1 MKALNHIIPFAAA
14 LLLTLG
20 CANKENPSSP
30 SDGGKKE
37 KGDPGLTVDGIP
49 SATVESGTTFTLN
62 ISTQSEGTIHVKVD
76 KPAMAGVQAKSNT
89 EYEVSVLSIEDTKV
103 YVSVSQDAAGD
114 YLAASKDFDFQIKGI
129 GKSALPGP
137 SDTVEGTGIEFSET
151 SGNVLNPERGLYAAH
166 EIHHDSDSPLQS
178 GDVRAR
184 RNSGHTILLLEFYLT
199 DFMSGNISAKY
210 IKNIQTSLDAMR
222 EGGCKAI
229 VRFAYTQDQNADPKD
244 ATVEQVLKHIDQLKP
259 TLKKY
264 EDVIFVLQ
272 AGFVGVW
279 GEWYYTSNFGM
290 SPKTAND
297 YAPRK
302 KVTDAL
308 LAALPESRQIE
319 LRTPKF
325 KMMMYGLSL
334 KDTLTQA
341 TAHDGSLSSRLAGHN
356 DCFGASAN
364 DQGTFEGDD
373 TREFWKKDTRYT
385 IMGGE
390 TCALS
395 DYCLCPQT
403 LKDLADYHWTYLH
416 DGYNQNV
423 LSRWK
428 TDGCFNEIEM
438 NLGYR
443 LVLKDVHYGAI
454 EAGKPCKVTL
464 RLSNNGYAAPMNPR
478 EAWLVWKG
486 SDGKIVKSPLGSD
499 PRTWHS
505 GYNAIVSQFTPST
518 DKGTLYLELSDP
530 LLQGKPDFSIALA
543 NVNVFETKTGYNK
556 LFEIK

>member
-37 KGDPGLTVDGIP
+37 KADPELTV
-49 SATVESGTTFTLN
+49 SGTPGAAVDAGASFTITL
-62 ISTQSEGTIHVKVD
+62 STKSEGNIRVTVD
-76 KPAMAGVQAKSNT
+76 NPSVAGVQEKSQK
-89 EYEVSVLSIEDTKV
+89 EFVFSVFSIEDAAVTV
-103 YVSVSQDAAGD
+103 TVSQEAAGD
-114 YLAASKDFDFQIKGI
+114 YLAATKDFNFQIKGI
-129 GKSALPGP
+129 GKIALPGP
-137 SDTVEGTGIEFSET
+137 EDAIEGTFVEFQET
-151 SGNVLNPERGLYAAH
+151 NSTVLNPERGLYAAH
-166 EIHHDSDSPLQS
+166 EIHSDKDSPLQV
-178 GDVRAR
+178 GDVKAR
-184 RNSGHTILLLEFYLT
+184 RATGHTILLLEFYLT
-199 DFMSGNISAKY
+199 DYLSGNISSKY
-210 IKNIQTSLDAMR
+210 IKNIQASLDAMR
-222 EGGCKAI
+222 DGGCKAI
-229 VRFAYTQDQNADPKD
+229 VRFAYTQDQNAEVKD
-244 ATVEQVLKHIDQLKP
+244 AEVEQVLKHIEQLKP
-259 TLKKY
+259 TFQKY

-279 GEWYYTSNFGM
+279 GEWYYTTHFGM
-290 SPKTAND
+290 SPKSASD

-302 KVTDAL
+302 KVSDAL

-341 TAHDGSLSSRLAGHN
+341 SAHDGSLASRLAGHN

-390 TCALS
+390 TCAVS
-395 DYCLCPQT
+395 EYCLCPQT

-416 DGYNQNV
+416 DGYNQEV
-423 LSRWK
+423 LNRWK
-428 TDGCFNEIEM
+428 SSGCFDEIER

-443 LVLKDVHYGAI
+443 FVLKDVHYGAV
-454 EAGKPCKVTL
+454 EAGKPCRVTI
-464 RLSNNGYAAPMNPR
+464 RLYNNGYAAPMNPR

-486 SDGKIVKSPLGSD
+486 SDGKVVKSPLGSD
-499 PRTWHS
+499 PRAWHS
-505 GYNAIVSQFTPST
+505 GYNAVVSQFVPTT

-530 LLQGKPDFSIALA
+530 LLPGNPDFSIALA
-543 NVNVFETKTGYNK
+543 NASVYEAKTGYNK
-556 LFEIK
+556 LFDIK